1 MRLIFALAVIPREKL
16 RLILKSSG
24 IKELKICSKNK
35 LIVITVMVS
44 QKNMRKPQHAV
55 HKYILP
61 CLLQN
66 NNSNNNNNNNNNLI
80 ISVTNAFFV

>member
-1 MRLIFALAVIPREKL
+1 MK
-16 RLILKSSG
+16 
-24 IKELKICSKNK
+24 
-35 LIVITVMVS
+35 
-44 QKNMRKPQHAV
+44 KPQNAV

-66 NNSNNNNNNNNNLI
+66 NNSNNYNNNNNNNNNLI

>member
-44 QKNMRKPQHAV
+44 QKNYEKTTTCSTQIYFA
-55 HKYILP
+55 
-61 CLLQN
+61 LL
-66 NNSNNNNNNNNNLI
+66 I
-80 ISVTNAFFV
+80 AK